1 MREKEDVFS
10 YFETKGV
17 SLPRNVLHKE
27 KKNMIPS
34 KSSHRKRIPYGMSNY
49 ASVREREC
57 YFVDKTTFIP
67 ELEAANS
74 FFFFIRPRRFGKS
87 LTLSMLKYY
96 YDINNADDFE
106 KLFGGLYIGEHPTEE
121 RNSYLIIELDFS
133 VIDAS
138 LGNYKGS
145 MDTHCRIQF
154 ESFCDRYESLL
165 PKETKSELHKTN
177 GAVGQLQVLI
187 DKCTKA
193 GRKIYLFIDEYDHF
207 TNDILSDAT
216 RLKDYESET
225 HGEGYFR
232 KFFNTIK
239 AGTKSAIERCF
250 VTGVS
255 PVTMDDVTSGF
266 NIGTNYSMSAEFNE
280 LMGFTEDEVREMLD
294 YYRTTCEFHHTTDE
308 LIEGMKPWY
317 DNYCFATKSYG
328 RTTMYNS
335 CMVLYFIDNYI
346 RNGGDYPDYMLEDN
360 IRTDYNKLR
369 MLVRRD
375 SEFGHDAS
383 VIRQIVEQGYIT
395 AELKTGFP
403 ARSITDPRNF
413 VSLLYYFGM
422 LSINGT
428 IRGKTKLIIP
438 NQVVR
443 EQLYGYLL
451 ESYERDGLSQK
462 DYVRSDLASNLAY
475 DGAWK
480 EYFGYIA
487 DCLNNYASQRD
498 KQKGEPFVHGF
509 TLAMTSLNRF
519 YRAISEQDCPTGFID
534 LFLRPEL
541 DIYKD
546 MQHCYIVEFK
556 YVKMSE
562 PESLVEIKRQEAIN
576 QANRYAETE
585 LVKSSIGHTTLHKI
599 VMVYKGMEMVVC
611 EEI

>member
-1 MREKEDVFS
+1 
-10 YFETKGV
+10 
-17 SLPRNVLHKE
+17 
-27 KKNMIPS
+27 MIPS
-34 KSSHRKRIPYGMSNY
+34 PSNYRKRIPYGMSNF
-49 ASVREREC
+49 ASVRRDDC
-57 YFVDKTTFIP
+57 YFVDKTVFIP
-67 ELEAANS
+67 ELEKSNK

-87 LTLSMLKYY
+87 LTLSMLKHY
-96 YDINNADDFE
+96 YDINRADKFE
-106 KLFGGLYIGEHPTEE
+106 ELFGELYIGEHPTEE
-121 RNSYLIIELDFS
+121 RNSYLIISLNFS
-133 VIDAS
+133 VIDGT
-138 LGNYKGS
+138 LGNYKRS
-145 MDTHCRIQF
+145 MDEHCNTEFNI
-154 ESFCDRYESLL
+154 FCDVYAQYL
-165 PKETKSELHKTN
+165 PQGIKKEMNEKE
-177 GAVGQLQVLI
+177 GAVGQLDYLYKECAKV
-187 DKCTKA
+187 

-207 TNDILSDAT
+207 TNDILSDAS

-232 KFFNTIK
+232 KFFNTVK
-239 AGTKSAIERCF
+239 AGTDSAIERCF

-266 NIGTNYSMSAEFNE
+266 NIGTNYSLSPRFNE
-280 LMGFTEDEVREMLD
+280 LMGFTEDDVRQMLD

-335 CMVLYFIDNYI
+335 CMVLYFVDNYI
-346 RNGGDYPDYMLEDN
+346 RNEGDYPDYMLEDN

-375 SEFGHDAS
+375 SELGHDAS
-383 VIRQIVEQGYIT
+383 VIRRIVEQGYIT

-422 LSINGT
+422 LSIDGT
-428 IRGKTKLIIP
+428 FKGETKLIIP

-443 EQLYGYLL
+443 EQIYNYLL
-451 ESYERDGLSQK
+451 ETYEKEALTQEDYIRSELSSK
-462 DYVRSDLASNLAY
+462 LAY
-475 DGAWK
+475 DGVWR

-487 DCLNNYASQRD
+487 DCLHRYSSQRD
-498 KQKGEPFVHGF
+498 KQKGESFVHGF

-519 YRAISEQDCPTGFID
+519 YRAISEQECQQGYVD

-546 MQHCYIVEFK
+546 MLHSYIIEFK
-556 YVKMSE
+556 YVKSSE
-562 PESLVEIKRQEAIN
+562 PDSLVEVKRQEAIS
-576 QANRYAETE
+576 QANRYAETD
-585 LVKSSIGHTTLHKI
+585 LVRLSIGHTTLHKI

-611 EEI
+611 EEV

>member
-1 MREKEDVFS
+1 
-10 YFETKGV
+10 
-17 SLPRNVLHKE
+17 
-27 KKNMIPS
+27 MIPS
-34 KSSHRKRIPYGMSNY
+34 QPVRRKRIPYGMSNY
-49 ASVREREC
+49 ASVRRDNC
-57 YFVDKTTFIP
+57 YFVDKTAFIP
-67 ELEAANS
+67 ELEAANK

-87 LTLSMLKYY
+87 LTLSMLKHY
-96 YDINNADDFE
+96 YDINKTDDFE
-106 KLFGGLYIGEHPTEE
+106 KLFGGLYIGDHPTEE

-133 VIDAS
+133 VIDGS

-145 MDTHCRIQF
+145 MDAHCSIHF
-154 ESFCDRYESLL
+154 ESFCDIYKPLL
-165 PKETKSELHKTN
+165 PEGIKKRLILRN
-177 GAVGQLQVLI
+177 GAVEQLQLLI
-187 DKCTKA
+187 DECSKV
-193 GRKIYLFIDEYDHF
+193 GRKIFLFIDEYDHF

-239 AGTKSAIERCF
+239 AGTKSVIERCF

-266 NIGTNYSMSAEFNE
+266 NIGTNYSMSPEFNSF
-280 LMGFTEDEVREMLD
+280 MGFTEEDVRQMLD

-317 DNYCFATKSYG
+317 DNYCFAQKSYG

-335 CMVLYFIDNYI
+335 CMVLYFVDNYI

-383 VIRQIVEQGYIT
+383 VIRRIAEQGYIT

-422 LSINGT
+422 LSIDGT
-428 IRGKTKLIIP
+428 IEGETKLIIP

-451 ESYERDGLSQK
+451 ETYEKEELSQK
-462 DYVRSDLASNLAY
+462 DYIRSKLSSRLAY
-475 DGAWK
+475 RGEWK

-487 DCLNNYASQRD
+487 ECLHNYASQRD

-519 YRAISEQDCPTGFID
+519 YRAISEQDCPTGYVD

-546 MQHCYIVEFK
+546 MLHSYIVEFK
-556 YVKMSE
+556 YVKSSE
-562 PESLVEIKRQEAIN
+562 PDSQVEAKRQEAIN

-585 LVKSSIGHTTLHKI
+585 LVKSSVGHTTLHKI

-611 EEI
+611 EEV

>member
-1 MREKEDVFS
+1 
-10 YFETKGV
+10 
-17 SLPRNVLHKE
+17 
-27 KKNMIPS
+27 MIPS
-34 KSSHRKRIPYGMSNY
+34 QPVRRKRIPYGMSNY
-49 ASVREREC
+49 ASVRRDNC
-57 YFVDKTTFIP
+57 YFVDKTAFIP
-67 ELEAANS
+67 ELEAANK

-87 LTLSMLKYY
+87 LTLSMLKHY
-96 YDINNADDFE
+96 YDINKTDDFE
-106 KLFGGLYIGEHPTEE
+106 KLFGGLYIGDHPTEE

-133 VIDAS
+133 VIDGS

-145 MDTHCRIQF
+145 MDAHCNIHF
-154 ESFCDRYESLL
+154 ESFCDIYKPLL
-165 PKETKSELHKTN
+165 PEGIKERLILRN
-177 GAVGQLQVLI
+177 GAVEQLQLLI
-187 DKCTKA
+187 DECSKV
-193 GRKIYLFIDEYDHF
+193 GRKIFLFIDEYDHF

-239 AGTKSAIERCF
+239 AGTKSVIERCF

-255 PVTMDDVTSGF
+255 PGTMDDVTSGF
-266 NIGTNYSMSAEFNE
+266 NIGTNYSMSPEFNSF
-280 LMGFTEDEVREMLD
+280 MGFTEEDVRQMLD

-317 DNYCFATKSYG
+317 DNYCFAQKSYG

-335 CMVLYFIDNYI
+335 CMVLYFVDNYI

-383 VIRQIVEQGYIT
+383 VIRRIAEQGYIT

-422 LSINGT
+422 LSIDGT
-428 IRGKTKLIIP
+428 IEGETKLIIP

-451 ESYERDGLSQK
+451 ETYEKEELSQK
-462 DYVRSDLASNLAY
+462 DYIRSKLSSRLAY
-475 DGAWK
+475 RGEWK

-487 DCLNNYASQRD
+487 ECLHNYASQRD

-519 YRAISEQDCPTGFID
+519 YRAISEQDCPTGYVD

-546 MQHCYIVEFK
+546 MLHSYIVEFK
-556 YVKMSE
+556 YVKSSE
-562 PESLVEIKRQEAIN
+562 PDSQVEAKRQEAID

-585 LVKSSIGHTTLHKI
+585 LVKSSVGHTTLHKI

-611 EEI
+611 EEV

>member
-1 MREKEDVFS
+1 
-10 YFETKGV
+10 
-17 SLPRNVLHKE
+17 
-27 KKNMIPS
+27 MIPS
-34 KSSHRKRIPYGMSNY
+34 PSNYRKRIPYGMSNF
-49 ASVREREC
+49 ASVRERDC
-57 YFVDKTTFIP
+57 YFVDKTVFIP
-67 ELEAANS
+67 ELEKANS

-87 LTLSMLKYY
+87 LTLSMLKHY
-96 YDINNADDFE
+96 YDINRADKFE
-106 KLFGGLYIGEHPTEE
+106 ELFGELYIGEHPTEE
-121 RNSYLIIELDFS
+121 RNSYLIISLNFS
-133 VIDAS
+133 VIDGT
-138 LGNYKGS
+138 LGNYKRS
-145 MDTHCRIQF
+145 MDEHCNTEFNI
-154 ESFCDRYESLL
+154 FCDVYAQYL
-165 PKETKSELHKTN
+165 PQDIKKEMNEKE
-177 GAVGQLQVLI
+177 GAVGQLDYLYKECAKV
-187 DKCTKA
+187 

-207 TNDILSDAT
+207 TNDILSDAS

-232 KFFNTIK
+232 KFFNTVK
-239 AGTKSAIERCF
+239 AGTDSAIERCF

-266 NIGTNYSMSAEFNE
+266 NIGTNYSLSPRFNE
-280 LMGFTEDEVREMLD
+280 LMGFTEDDVRQMLD

-335 CMVLYFIDNYI
+335 CMVLYFVDNYI
-346 RNGGDYPDYMLEDN
+346 RNEGDYPDYMLEDN

-383 VIRQIVEQGYIT
+383 VIRRIVEQGYIT

-422 LSINGT
+422 LSIDGT
-428 IRGKTKLIIP
+428 FKGETKLIIP

-443 EQLYGYLL
+443 EQIYNYLL
-451 ESYERDGLSQK
+451 ETYEKEALTQEDYIRSELSSK
-462 DYVRSDLASNLAY
+462 LAY
-475 DGAWK
+475 DGVWR

-487 DCLNNYASQRD
+487 DCLHRYSSQRD
-498 KQKGEPFVHGF
+498 KQKGESFVHGF

-519 YRAISEQDCPTGFID
+519 YRAISEQECQQGYVD

-546 MQHCYIVEFK
+546 MLHSYIIEFK
-556 YVKMSE
+556 YVKSSE
-562 PESLVEIKRQEAIN
+562 PDSLVEVKRQEAIS
-576 QANRYAETE
+576 QANRYAETD
-585 LVKSSIGHTTLHKI
+585 LVRSSIGHTTLHKI

-611 EEI
+611 EEV